1 MSSPARLCRNNR
13 YRLALKWHQPRIVIA
28 RRPQADA
35 AISGR
40 QLRFRRNHPVIQP
53 DTARLPRRFAPR
65 NDKFESLMPPN
76 YRPNTC
82 SCQWRSGNALQT
94 PIGLCVFI
102 VALYELQMPDT
113 PFYADFTSRRREKY
127 GALREN
133 PHFSAC
139 FAAKTAY
146 NGRKAYK
153 KNNIAGKTDKRAR
166 NFSEQLKFLCNVV

>member
-1 MSSPARLCRNNR
+1 MLPDLSLRGPEGA
-13 YRLALKWHQPRIVIA
+13 
-28 RRPQADA
+28 A

-40 QLRFRRNHPVIQP
+40 QLRFRRGCPVIGLG
-53 DTARLPRRFAPR
+53 TARFPRRFAPR

-94 PIGLCVFI
+94 
-102 VALYELQMPDT
+102 Q
-113 PFYADFTSRRREKY
+113 
-127 GALREN
+127 
-133 PHFSAC
+133 SAC
-139 FAAKTAY
+139 TFLSLPCTNCKCLTPRFTRILRPAGGKNAALSGETPIFRMFCGQ
-146 NGRKAYK
+146 NGVQWAESLQ

>member
-1 MSSPARLCRNNR
+1 MLF
-13 YRLALKWHQPRIVIA
+13 Q
-28 RRPQADA
+28 RRPVQSASA
-35 AISGR
+35 
-40 QLRFRRNHPVIQP
+40 FP
-53 DTARLPRRFAPR
+53 RLPRRFAPR

-113 PFYADFTSRRREKY
+113 PFYVDFTSRRREKY